1 MKKTVS
7 VSLICSLLVFF
18 AGLVPQ
24 QVVAQTETIS
34 TIEAAKELA
43 ANAGGVFVEGEKV
56 PALTGNQVAL
66 PVIEEETGKVLGH
79 IVAERDSL
87 VSALNAAGHTE
98 VASAIAAGEA
108 GAAAG
113 STVGAGILGG
123 TTGMAA
129 IGVAAVAG
137 IALAVSGGGGG
148 GGSTSGHSTTS
159 NH

>member
-1 MKKTVS
+1 MKKAVS
-7 VSLICSLLVFF
+7 LSLICSLLVFF
-18 AGLVPQ
+18 AGFVPQ
-24 QVVAQTETIS
+24 AEAQTETIA
-34 TIEAAKELA
+34 TIDAAKELA
-43 ANAGGVFVEGEKV
+43 QNAGGVFVEGEKV

-66 PVIEEETGKVLGH
+66 PVIEEDTGKILGH

-129 IGVAAVAG
+129 LGVAAVAG
-137 IALAVSGGGGG
+137 VALAVSGGS
-148 GGSTSGHSTTS
+148 STDNTSSTT
-159 NH
+159 HH